1 MSGNY
6 EAFITDFGG
15 VLTTPLQD
23 AMAKF
28 AESEG
33 IELQDFVRVAL
44 GAYSGGEDSLVTR
57 FETGHATEAEFSQAM
72 SERLTE
78 IAGHPIVP
86 EGLVARIFA
95 GIRLE
100 NEMLQLVRDVKGMGL
115 KTALLSNSWGTELYP
130 PDLEGLFDV
139 SLISGEIG
147 LRKPDPAIFA
157 LAAQRVGTN
166 PDRCIF
172 VDDHP
177 GHLEAAGEMGMT
189 TVLHRTPAQTRDEV
203 LGLLAGGPTA
213 ASN

>member
-1 MSGNY
+1 MSKF

-23 AMAKF
+23 SMSRF
-28 AESEG
+28 AEVEG

-57 FETGHATEAEFSQAM
+57 FETGQATEIEFSNTMA
-72 SERLTE
+72 ERLSE
-78 IAGHPIVP
+78 IAGRPIDP

-95 GIRLE
+95 GIHLE
-100 NEMLQLVRDVKGMGL
+100 HEMLQLVRDVKAAGL
-115 KTALLSNSWGTELYP
+115 KTALLSNSWGTGLYP

-139 SLISGEIG
+139 TLISGEIG
-147 LRKPDPAIFA
+147 LRKPDPAIFVMA
-157 LAAQRVGTN
+157 TERLGAE
-166 PDRCIF
+166 PDRCLF

-177 GHLEAAGEMGMT
+177 GHLDAAAEMGMT
-189 TVLHRTPAQTRDEV
+189 TVLHRNPAQTRDEV
-203 LGLLAGGPTA
+203 LALLAGGSLA